1 MQRKLLQSSDYC
13 RAVNTI
19 KGLLWIGSTV
29 WKSVWQEHTVMKCV
43 CVCVS
48 ELHRQQPLCISAQG
62 FLSPAVEDMQAAGCS
77 SVPQC
82 SYVHRDQVTLQMNPS
97 PLSTVSDMF
106 KPQEQNVKKLFQKCM
121 ICALQTAALIADC
134 RHLQHHVWVWTPLT
148 FCQFNTS
155 SNIIKN
161 VKICMWIRTA
171 TMNFAN
177 TEVDSNLNVL
187 CSTWDSFCFLVY
199 TLW

>member
-29 WKSVWQEHTVMKCV
+29 WKSVWQEHTVVKCV
-43 CVCVS
+43 CVRA

-82 SYVHRDQVTLQMNPS
+82 SYVHGDQVTLQMNPS

-106 KPQEQNVKKLFQKCM
+106 KPQVQNVKKLFQKCM

-134 RHLQHHVWVWTPLT
+134 RHLQPRDWVWTPFT
-148 FCQFNTS
+148 FWTNNLSVLYFVKYN
-155 SNIIKN
+155 KN
-161 VKICMWIRTA
+161 VKICM
-171 TMNFAN
+171 
-177 TEVDSNLNVL
+177 
-187 CSTWDSFCFLVY
+187 
-199 TLW
+199 